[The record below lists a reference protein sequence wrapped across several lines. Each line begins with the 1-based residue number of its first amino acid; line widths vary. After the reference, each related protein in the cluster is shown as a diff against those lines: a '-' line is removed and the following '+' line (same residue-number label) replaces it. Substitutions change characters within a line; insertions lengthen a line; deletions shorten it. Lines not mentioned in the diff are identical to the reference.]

1 MLFMSRAA
9 LCDAA
14 QYSDQ
19 ASLNQATG
27 SLLLASADC
36 SLIVQVIC
44 QEAILSSALLQ
55 HPPWTQLDT
64 GNATTEFGNNEK
76 NIFVT
81 EAIML

>member
-1 MLFMSRAA
+1 MYCLMLFMSRAA

-36 SLIVQVIC
+36 SLIVQVTC

-55 HPPWTQLDT
+55 HPLEHSWTQGMLLQSL
-64 GNATTEFGNNEK
+64 
-76 NIFVT
+76 
-81 EAIML
+81 AIMKRIFL